1 MPAMVAALRLPL
13 CTRLAC
19 TLLHL
24 FGCLPA
30 VVGCWLSAPPIPL
43 VAYTR
48 TLQTPCLPPSKLP
61 PSTPPPL
68 PSQCMDLD
76 PEYLPR
82 RLLTDFSIYNAE
94 VRWRPPSSSVHAFV
108 LRKHAQYVFVKPL

>member
-1 MPAMVAALRLPL
+1 
-13 CTRLAC
+13 
-19 TLLHL
+19 
-24 FGCLPA
+24 
-30 VVGCWLSAPPIPL
+30 
-43 VAYTR
+43 
-48 TLQTPCLPPSKLP
+48 
-61 PSTPPPL
+61 
-68 PSQCMDLD
+68 MDLD